1 MSNPV
6 FIGVDPAF
14 RAGGFWA
21 CEINRT
27 AGTVRFVLFSNV
39 LEWYDRLKSW
49 ERPPVVFIAV
59 ENSNEQN
66 ASFDMT
72 GTKAE
77 VARKARNVGTNQ
89 AVSQLAVDAVR
100 IVLGGGCVW
109 SVSPEKKGAKWDEKT
124 AQAVAKSEGLE
135 IPEKTNQDQRD
146 AFKLALMSERE
157 FSARQKGFYRPQSIE
172 Q

>member
-1 MSNPV
+1 MSKRI

-21 CEINRT
+21 CLIDRKISE
-27 AGTVRFVLFSNV
+27 VRFERFDNV
-39 LEWYDRLKSW
+39 LAWFGWLQWSA
-49 ERPPVVFIAV
+49 PFCFIAV

-66 ASFDMT
+66 ASFDMS

-89 AVSQLAVDAVR
+89 AVSQLAVEAVR
-100 IVLGGGCVW
+100 RVLGGECVW

-124 AQAVAKSEGLE
+124 AQAVAKSERLE
-135 IPEKTNQDQRD
+135 IPAKTNQDQRD
-146 AFKLALMSERE
+146 ALKLALLAERE
-157 FSARQKGFYRPQSIE
+157 YFARSKGFYRPQTVE